1 MAERQV
7 VVVGAGMA
15 GLAAAIDLAG
25 QGVRVTLLEKDA
37 QVGGKNH
44 QKIVA
49 GQAIDSG
56 PTVIT
61 MRWVFEDLL
70 ASAGLRLDDFVELK
84 PLPILARHAWSEDEW
99 LDLFADEA
107 QSVDAIARF
116 SGPEE
121 AARFQAFGQEARRV
135 YHALEAAYIR
145 AERPTMSSMSQD
157 LGLRGLSLLAG
168 LGPFASLWKS
178 LGRYF
183 HDPRLRQLFARYAT
197 YCGGSPWQAPATL
210 MLIAYVEQRGVWA
223 ARGGMKALAQ
233 GLAQA
238 AQKLGVQLQCG
249 ANVREI
255 LIEHGRARGVLLA
268 DGQQLLAD
276 AVIFNGEAAA
286 LHQGL
291 LGSPAKAAVP
301 TGEGLYPRSLSAL
314 TFSMVARSQGKPL
327 DFHNVVFQKTPYDDE
342 FHSVFSQ
349 GQLPTRPT
357 VYICAHDRGPF
368 GRDTRL
374 ALEQCEGKDHA
385 PASSAFAPR
394 QSGAAEAER
403 LFMLINAPARADRQ
417 TLLEEE
423 ISVCQK
429 RVLAQLQQVGLTVEP
444 RAVQVG
450 RPEDFHQMF
459 PGSAGALYG
468 MAPHGWMSSFQRPMS
483 RTPVPGLFLAGGSV
497 HPGAGVPMASLSGR
511 LAAAALMAHLD
522 STRRSQ
528 RVVISGGMSMD

>member
-7 VVVGAGMA
+7 VIVGAGMA

-44 QKIVA
+44 QKVVA
-49 GQAIDSG
+49 GQPMDSG

-61 MRWVFEDLL
+61 MRWVFEDLM
-70 ASAGLRLDDFVELK
+70 AAAGLRLEDFVELK
-84 PLPILARHAWSEDEW
+84 ALPIIARHAWSEDEW
-99 LDLFADEA
+99 LDLSADEA
-107 QSVDAIARF
+107 ASVDAIAHF
-116 SGPEE
+116 SGPGE
-121 AARFQAFGQEARRV
+121 ARRFQAFSREARRV

-145 AERPTMSSMSQD
+145 AERPTMTSMSQD
-157 LGLRGLSLLAG
+157 LGLRGLGLLAG
-168 LGPFASLWKS
+168 LGLFASLWKS

-183 HDPRLRQLFARYAT
+183 RDPRLRQLFARYAT

-233 GLAQA
+233 GLAKA
-238 AQKLGVQLQCG
+238 AEQLGVELKCN
-249 ANVREI
+249 ALVKEI
-255 LIEHGRARGVLLA
+255 LIEYGRTKGVLLA
-268 DGQQLLAD
+268 DGQRLFAD
-276 AVIFNGEAAA
+276 ALIFNGEAAA

-291 LGSPAKAAVP
+291 LGDSARAALP
-301 TGEGLYPRSLSAL
+301 NTEGLYPRSLSAL
-314 TFSMVARSQGKPL
+314 TFSMVARMQGKPL

-342 FHSVFSQ
+342 FNAVFEQ
-349 GQLPTRPT
+349 GRLPTQPT

-368 GRDTRL
+368 GHDTTSRSGPL
-374 ALEQCEGKDHA
+374 ENENHALS
-385 PASSAFAPR
+385 ASRIASTA
-394 QSGAAEAER
+394 SEAVSHER
-403 LFMLINAPARADRQ
+403 LFMLVNAPARADHQ
-417 TLLEEE
+417 SLLEEE
-423 ISVCQK
+423 ISACQK

-444 RAVQVG
+444 QAMQVG
-450 RPEDFHQMF
+450 RPQDFHQMF
-459 PGSAGALYG
+459 PASAGALYG
-468 MAPHGWMSSFQRPMS
+468 MAPHGWMSSLQRPTN

-511 LAAAALMAHLD
+511 LAAVALMAHLD
-522 STRRSQ
+522 STKKSQ

>member
-49 GQAIDSG
+49 GQAMDSG

-210 MLIAYVEQRGVWA
+210 MLIAYVEQRWVWA

-238 AQKLGVQLQCG
+238 AQKLGKQLQCD

-255 LIEHGRARGVLLA
+255 LIEHGRARGV
-268 DGQQLLAD
+268 
-276 AVIFNGEAAA
+276 
-286 LHQGL
+286 
-291 LGSPAKAAVP
+291 
-301 TGEGLYPRSLSAL
+301 
-314 TFSMVARSQGKPL
+314 
-327 DFHNVVFQKTPYDDE
+327 
-342 FHSVFSQ
+342 
-349 GQLPTRPT
+349 
-357 VYICAHDRGPF
+357 
-368 GRDTRL
+368 
-374 ALEQCEGKDHA
+374 
-385 PASSAFAPR
+385 
-394 QSGAAEAER
+394 
-403 LFMLINAPARADRQ
+403 
-417 TLLEEE
+417 
-423 ISVCQK
+423 
-429 RVLAQLQQVGLTVEP
+429 
-444 RAVQVG
+444 
-450 RPEDFHQMF
+450 
-459 PGSAGALYG
+459 
-468 MAPHGWMSSFQRPMS
+468 
-483 RTPVPGLFLAGGSV
+483 
-497 HPGAGVPMASLSGR
+497 
-511 LAAAALMAHLD
+511 
-522 STRRSQ
+522 
-528 RVVISGGMSMD
+528 

>member
-1 MAERQV
+1 VAERRV
-7 VVVGAGMA
+7 VIVGAGMA

-49 GQAIDSG
+49 GQAMDSG

-70 ASAGLRLDDFVELK
+70 GGVGLRLEDFVELK
-84 PLPILARHAWSEDEW
+84 PLPVIARHAWSGEER

-107 QSVDAIARF
+107 ASADAIAEF
-116 SGPEE
+116 SGPAE
-121 AARFQAFGQEARRV
+121 AVRFRAFSQEARRV

-157 LGLRGLSLLAG
+157 IGLRGLSLLAG

-223 ARGGMKALAQ
+223 ARGGIKALAL
-233 GLAQA
+233 GLARA
-238 AQKLGVQLQCG
+238 AQKLGVDIQCN
-249 ANVREI
+249 AQVNEI
-255 LIEHGRARGVLLA
+255 LIEQGRAKGVELSN
-268 DGQQLLAD
+268 GQRLLAD

-301 TGEGLYPRSLSAL
+301 NTEGLYPRSLSAL
-314 TFSMVARSQGKPL
+314 TFSMVARTQGMAL
-327 DFHNVVFQKTPYDDE
+327 DFHNVVFQKTPYEDE
-342 FHSVFSQ
+342 FQSVFSQ
-349 GQLPTRPT
+349 GRLPARPT

-368 GRDTRL
+368 GPTRSSV
-374 ALEQCEGKDHA
+374 AEQPQTQDHEDR
-385 PASSAFAPR
+385 PVH
-394 QSGAAEAER
+394 GAKPEAER

-444 RAVQVG
+444 QAVQVG
-450 RPEDFHQMF
+450 RPQDFHQMF
-459 PGSAGALYG
+459 PASAGALYG
-468 MAPHGWMSSFQRPMS
+468 MAPHGWMSSFQRPTN

-522 STRRSQ
+522 STRKSQ
-528 RVVISGGMSMD
+528 RVVISGGMSMG